1 LIFTVKSLHIPNFC
15 SNFAAKI
22 KKQYNTMEKRFIVTI
37 GREFGTGGR
46 KIASELAEMLGV
58 KLYDRQVLEPIR
70 EGRQLTQEEVDQ
82 IKSVKPSWWYENV
95 SQDLYNE
102 EEQLVR
108 ELAEKESCV
117 LLGRTGFHIFRD
129 DERAF
134 KVFLIADKML
144 DPLKAMDIQ
153 GLGAVEINQRHPMHV
168 SGDMEPLLPVD
179 GHRDG
184 VVAVALDLR
193 GKLLELPAC
202 RIGLA
207 MTHRHAVIGR
217 VERHELVVPVGEEA
231 ESDRH
236 FVEGFRNGHAERF
249 RLFRPVRHRLPGSN
263 IQTRRRPERQD
274 QYKSK
279 KSFHTHT
286 YFIT

>member
-1 LIFTVKSLHIPNFC
+1 MKNETT
-15 SNFAAKI
+15 
-22 KKQYNTMEKRFIVTI
+22 QYNTMEKRFIVTI

-46 KIASELAEMLGV
+46 KIASELAELLGV

-134 KVFLIADKML
+134 KVFLIADKTFRRDKVARRLNINEGSADALL
-144 DPLKAMDIQ
+144 DKVDEARENFTKTFSGKTRYDARNYDLVLNVT
-153 GLGAVEINQRHPMHV
+153 GLEPTEIARFIAGCV
-168 SGDMEPLLPVD
+168 T
-179 GHRDG
+179 R
-184 VVAVALDLR
+184 
-193 GKLLELPAC
+193 KL
-202 RIGLA
+202 GL
-207 MTHRHAVIGR
+207 
-217 VERHELVVPVGEEA
+217 
-231 ESDRH
+231 
-236 FVEGFRNGHAERF
+236 
-249 RLFRPVRHRLPGSN
+249 
-263 IQTRRRPERQD
+263 
-274 QYKSK
+274 
-279 KSFHTHT
+279 
-286 YFIT
+286 